1 MKSDKIILS
10 IDVLLDERY
19 NGEKS
24 YEGASAVR
32 TIYESEVDEFL
43 DYADKEFD
51 CQAAIEIL
59 KAIVLLHDDIEHRQ
73 IKEWIIDNFTL
84 HKKLFTFPIEYL
96 EDGEE
101 SVNPWLRKSNIYIEG
116 NCVVNIILFVSLYNL
131 LYFGQYHLPIQYR
144 AKEEVDGY
152 YEEAQ
157 DSDETT
163 VFEELKV
170 LLGIS

>member
-24 YEGASAVR
+24 YEGASSVR

-43 DYADKEFD
+43 DYADREFD

-59 KAIVLLHDDIEHRQ
+59 KAIVLLHDDIDHRQ
-73 IKEWIIDNFTL
+73 VKEWIIDNFTL

-116 NCVVNIILFVSLYNL
+116 NCVVNIILFVSLYNCL
-131 LYFGQYHLPIQYR
+131 LYTSPSPR
-144 AKEEVDGY
+144 DG
-152 YEEAQ
+152 
-157 DSDETT
+157 
-163 VFEELKV
+163 
-170 LLGIS
+170 LLSRMPSSA